1 MDKIELLK
9 KKLFRNLIGMH
20 VITIFILLITIFLN
34 VCLFVFEDDFVHIF
48 PVSLI
53 FDFILILI
61 AFCYFLF
68 FKKNKVVLKYKNKE
82 LKEEKY
88 IQAKIQSIDLHHT
101 IRYTNLSNSVFCYY
115 LKFSLCI
122 DGVNKDYIYLL
133 DSRSVSYNIYRYNV
147 IKKDINKTYKID
159 KKYLFIIQNDIL
171 ITKMKPS
178 IIDTVINLITN
189 EKYY

>member
-20 VITIFILLITIFLN
+20 VITVFILLITIFLN
-34 VCLFVFEDDFVHIF
+34 VCLFVFKDDFVYIF
-48 PVSLI
+48 SVSLI

-68 FKKNKVVLKYKNKE
+68 FKKNKVVLKCKNKE

-88 IQAKIQSIDLHHT
+88 IQAKIQNIDLHHT
-101 IRYTNLSNSVFCYY
+101 IRYSNLSNSVFCYY

-159 KKYLFIIQNDIL
+159 KKYLFIIQDDIL